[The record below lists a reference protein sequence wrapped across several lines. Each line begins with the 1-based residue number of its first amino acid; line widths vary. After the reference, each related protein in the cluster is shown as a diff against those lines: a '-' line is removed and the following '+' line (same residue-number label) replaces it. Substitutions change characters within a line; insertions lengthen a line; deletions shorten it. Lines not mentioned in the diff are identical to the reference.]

1 MVRASDNPEAKIWG
15 IRITG
20 VNEVRSE
27 ILKDISGIIVVIHQ
41 KGSGATVEKPH
52 YHIYYEHP
60 KLIKREKLKK
70 EWVKDKYPKLFEG
83 LDGKRDDYSF
93 KTDDSYSLNTY
104 WEYVWDELKK
114 PGRQPSLLCWNHDT
128 LQFAIPKFDDL
139 IIHDFGETN
148 LLSKVV
154 EVKQSKRKTTKM
166 KLEAFYQKE
175 VKEWS
180 EEHPD
185 EIIDK
190 DDILDLLY
198 DYWHAEES
206 EGCEKLQAVQMY
218 VDYAEYRFHQDHKT
232 LHESAGKIVRA
243 DWKRR
248 ALKTLSPR

>member
-1 MVRASDNPEAKIWG
+1 
-15 IRITG
+15 
-20 VNEVRSE
+20 
-27 ILKDISGIIVVIHQ
+27 
-41 KGSGATVEKPH
+41 
-52 YHIYYEHP
+52 
-60 KLIKREKLKK
+60 
-70 EWVKDKYPKLFEG
+70 
-83 LDGKRDDYSF
+83 
-93 KTDDSYSLNTY
+93 
-104 WEYVWDELKK
+104 
-114 PGRQPSLLCWNHDT
+114 
-128 LQFAIPKFDDL
+128 
-139 IIHDFGETN
+139 
-148 LLSKVV
+148 
-154 EVKQSKRKTTKM
+154 M